1 MQIEKKGLKSKISFG
16 LIILA
21 PVCIF
26 LYITFAVLRIFGEVS
41 YELILKH
48 IYVHIPL
55 AISAFIGFFL
65 FIMLALF
72 LGSVYFSGK
81 AQISRIID
89 KFMLNIPL
97 IKHFWHAQSFKEK
110 SAMDL
115 SKLRAALIQFRPG
128 IWQLVFFAGEQKTD
142 WGRTYTKA
150 LLPTYPLPFTGW
162 IYWLDEEK
170 LAEENSIV
178 YLGNP
183 SAELFQVC
191 LSFGFLGPAVFSDQ
205 KKSN

>member
-1 MQIEKKGLKSKISFG
+1 MQIGKKGLKSKISFG

-26 LYITFAVLRIFGEVS
+26 LYIAFAVLRIFGEVS

-110 SAMDL
+110 SAIDL
-115 SKLRAALIQFRPG
+115 SKMEAALIQFLPG
-128 IWQLVFFAGEQKTD
+128 IWQVGYFTGEQKTS
-142 WGRTYTKA
+142 WLKTYTRA
-150 LLPTYPLPFTGW
+150 IFPTFPLPVTGW
-162 IYWLDEEK
+162 LFWVDEEK
-170 LAEENSIV
+170 LREENSII
-178 YLGNP
+178 YLNNP
-183 SAELFQVC
+183 STELFQSYI
-191 LSFGFLGPAVFSDQ
+191 SFGFLGPE
-205 KKSN
+205 KLELKN

>member
-1 MQIEKKGLKSKISFG
+1 MQAEKKSVKSKISFG

-21 PVCIF
+21 PLCIF
-26 LYITFAVLRIFGEVS
+26 LYMAFAVLRIFGEVS

-55 AISAFIGFFL
+55 AISAFVGFFL

-81 AQISRIID
+81 ARISRIID
-89 KFMLNIPL
+89 KFILNIPL

-110 SAMDL
+110 SAIDL
-115 SKLRAALIQFRPG
+115 SKMRAALIQLKPG
-128 IWQLVFFAGEQKTD
+128 IWQIGFFTGEQKTT
-142 WGRTYTKA
+142 WLKTYTKV

-162 IYWLDEEK
+162 LYWIDEEK
-170 LAEENSIV
+170 LGEENSIV
-178 YLGNP
+178 YLNN
-183 SAELFQVC
+183 SSTELFQSYI
-191 LSFGFLGPAVFSDQ
+191 SFGFLGPEKLEF
-205 KKSN
+205 KK